1 MAYLTLKGG
10 VYTQY
15 LINELGPIELWALS
29 TTSEDTA
36 LRSMLYDRL
45 GSKRART
52 ILAARFP
59 DGSAKATIERR
70 LGELEDRG
78 VAVDEGK
85 RGDVIRDLADQ
96 IVKEAVA

>member
-1 MAYLTLKGG
+1 MPLCE
-10 VYTQY
+10 V
-15 LINELGPIELWALS
+15 
-29 TTSEDTA
+29 
-36 LRSMLYDRL
+36 
-45 GSKRART
+45 RART